1 MLRGRGKECEQLDNL
16 LVRAREGHSG
26 TLVVRG
32 EAGIGKTALLD
43 HASETSAGF
52 RVARAIG
59 VQSEMEMPFATLH
72 QLCGRMLERIE
83 GLPQP
88 QADALRV
95 AFGFS
100 KGESPDRFLV
110 GLGALSLLSES
121 AEEQP
126 LLCIVDD
133 AQWLDRASAQSLSFV
148 ARRLEADS
156 VIMLFGLRDPLPA
169 PELLG
174 LPEMVVGGL
183 SETDAREVLASA
195 VPGRLDERV
204 RDRIIA
210 EARGNPLALLE
221 LPRSLTGDL
230 SGGFG
235 LSSSAPPSGRVK
247 ESFSRRASALPI
259 ATQRLLLVAAAEPTG
274 DPALLRRAA
283 GLLGVNV
290 EDVKPVNTDE
300 LLNIGARVTFRHPLV
315 RSAIY
320 KAAPVEDRER
330 IHTALAEA
338 TDPELDPD
346 RRAWHRA
353 QSSSQPDED
362 VAAEL
367 VRSADRAKARG
378 GVAAAAGFLERATEL
393 TPDPTRRGGRALAAA
408 QAKFDAGVPDTASKL
423 LGIAVMGSL
432 DDLQRAH
439 VELLRAQI
447 AFSRKRGSDAST
459 LLLSAAKRLGNLDA
473 KLARQTYLETLG
485 ATILAGRLS
494 ALGSLEVA
502 EAARSAPPGPLP
514 PRALDLFLDAL
525 VTRFTEGYAA
535 GVLPLKRALDALRRE
550 QSLNEDDMRWF
561 WLAARLAPEVW
572 DDETWHEITARDVQ
586 AGRDAG
592 ALISIPI
599 AATYRA
605 GVALHEGDFAGAAA
619 LIDEADAISKAIG
632 NAPLTYTSL
641 VLAAWRGEED
651 HALDSIKRGVHDA
664 TARGE
669 GRVLAL
675 AEYATAV
682 LYNGLGRYDA
692 AVTAAERAC
701 EHDDLGLFAWA
712 LTELVEAAARSGKPE
727 AAARALH
734 LLAERTSAS
743 GTDWALGIE
752 ARCCALL
759 NENEAAENLYREAID
774 RLGRTRIAIHLAR
787 AHLLY
792 GEWLRRENRRVDA
805 REHLRTA
812 HEMLDSMGAEAFAQR
827 AARELVATGESARK
841 RRTETVLD
849 LTAQESQIARLAAEG
864 HSNPEIGAQL
874 FISRRTVEYHL
885 HKVFSKLDISSRNHL
900 HGALSSH
907 GIETQRFQPLRLPRP
922 RTTQARPH

>member
-1 MLRGRGKECEQLDNL
+1 MLRGRSKECEQLDDL
-16 LVRAREGHSG
+16 LDRARGGHSG

-43 HASETSAGF
+43 HATETSAGF
-52 RVARAIG
+52 RMVRAIG

-72 QLCGRMLERIE
+72 QLCGRMLERVE

-95 AFGFS
+95 AFGVS

-110 GLGALSLLSES
+110 GLGALSLLSEV

-133 AQWLDRASAQSLSFV
+133 AQWLDRASAQVLSFV

-156 VIMLFGLRDPLPA
+156 VILLFGVRDPLPA

-183 SETDAREVLASA
+183 SETDAREVMTAA

-204 RDRIIA
+204 RDRVIA

-221 LPRSLTGDL
+221 LPRNWTADMA
-230 SGGFG
+230 GGFG
-235 LSSSAPPSGRVK
+235 LSSSTPPSGQVE
-247 ESFSRRASALPI
+247 ESFLRRASALPE

-274 DPALLRRAA
+274 DPGLLRRAA
-283 GLLGVNV
+283 GHLGVKL
-290 EDVKPVNTDE
+290 EDVRPVDTDE

-320 KAAPVEDRER
+320 KAASVEDREK
-330 IHTALAEA
+330 IHAALAEA
-338 TDPELDPD
+338 TDPDLDPE

-353 QSSSQPDED
+353 QSSSEPDED

-367 VRSADRAKARG
+367 ERSADRAKARG
-378 GVAAAAGFLERATEL
+378 GVAAAAAFLERATEL
-393 TPDPTRRGGRALAAA
+393 TPDPARRGARAMAAA
-408 QAKFDAGVPDTASKL
+408 QAKHEAGAPDAAAKL
-423 LGIAVMGSL
+423 LGIAVMGPL
-432 DDLQRAH
+432 DELQVAH

-447 AFSRKRGSDAST
+447 AFSRKRGSDAPT
-459 LLLSAAKRLGNLDA
+459 LLLNAAKRLGNLDA
-473 KLARQTYLETLG
+473 KLPRQTYLEALG

-494 ALGSLEVA
+494 PRGSLEVA
-502 EAARSAPPGPLP
+502 EAARSAPPGPQP
-514 PRALDLFLDAL
+514 PRAVDLFLDAL
-525 VTRFTEGYAA
+525 VTRFIEGHAA
-535 GVLPLKRALDALRRE
+535 AVPPLKRALHALRQE
-550 QSLNEDDMRWF
+550 QGRNEGDMRWF
-561 WLAARLAPEVW
+561 WLAARIAPEVW
-572 DDETWHEITARDVQ
+572 DDETWHEITARAVQ
-586 AGRDAG
+586 VGRDSG
-592 ALISIPI
+592 ALVSIPI

-619 LIDEADAISKAIG
+619 LIAEADAITEAVG
-632 NAPLTYTSL
+632 NAPLTYTSFI
-641 VLAAWRGEED
+641 LAAWRGEED
-651 HALDSIKRGVHDA
+651 HALNLIESGVQDA

-669 GRVLAL
+669 GRVIVLGG
-675 AEYATAV
+675 YATAV
-682 LYNGLGRYDA
+682 LFNGLCRYDA
-692 AVTAAERAC
+692 AVTAAEQAC
-701 EHDDLGLFAWA
+701 AHDDLGLFAWA

-727 AAARALH
+727 VAARALR

-743 GTDWALGIE
+743 DTDWALGIE
-752 ARCCALL
+752 ARCRALL
-759 NENEAAENLYREAID
+759 NEHEAAENLYREAID
-774 RLGRTRIAIHLAR
+774 RLGRTRIAVHLAR

-805 REHLRTA
+805 REQLRIA

-827 AARELVATGESARK
+827 AARELVATGESARQ

-885 HKVFSKLDISSRNHL
+885 HKVFAKLDISSRNHL
-900 HGALSSH
+900 HGALGSH
-907 GIETQRFQPLRLPRP
+907 GIETPRFQPPSATP
-922 RTTQARPH
+922 A